1 MKKIRVIVKAEL
13 EVPDSW
19 EVVEHA
25 DERTAIQIG
34 GTYYDFDLIC
44 YSTDSDEED
53 VDWMEDNEGTDK
65 ILGHIKESN
74 TVILEV

>member
-25 DERTAIQIG
+25 DERTALKID
-34 GTYYDFDLIC
+34 GTFYDSDLIC
-44 YSTDSDEED
+44 YSTGSNEKD
-53 VDWMEDNEGTDK
+53 VDWMEDDEGTDM
-65 ILGHIKESN
+65 ILGHIKESD
-74 TVILEV
+74 TMILEV

>member
-25 DERTAIQIG
+25 DERMAIRIG
-34 GTYYDFDLIC
+34 ETYYDFDLIC
-44 YSTDSDEED
+44 YSTDSNEKD
-53 VDWMEDNEGTDK
+53 VDWMEDDEGTDK

-74 TVILEV
+74 TMILEV